1 MTLDPIKYNQMLKK
15 ITSKQAFDLTG
26 KVALITGASRGI
38 GMAVA
43 HLFAEFGAEVIVSSR
58 KQESVQTV
66 ADSIIEKGGKAHA
79 IACHIG
85 NAEAV
90 SQLMLTIKQQ
100 FGALDILVNNA
111 AANPYFGHIL
121 DTDEGALRKTI
132 EVNIQGYFQ
141 MSQLAG
147 QLMRETGG
155 GCIINTASV
164 NGVRSGPMQGIYSIT
179 KAAVIA
185 MTEAFAKECAPQNIR
200 VNAVLPGL
208 TETKFASALTQ
219 NEALLKSYLPM
230 IPMHRVAQPEE
241 IAPAFLFLASDA
253 ASYITGISL
262 PVDGGIL
269 T

>member
-1 MTLDPIKYNQMLKK
+1 MTTDSTKYQQMLKK
-15 ITSKQAFDLTG
+15 ISSDKVFDLSG

-43 HLFAEFGAEVIVSSR
+43 HLFAQFGAEVIVSSR
-58 KQESVQTV
+58 KQDAVQEV
-66 ADSIIEKGGKAHA
+66 ADAINAKGGKAHA
-79 IACHIG
+79 MACHIG

-90 SQLMLTIKQQ
+90 SGLMSDIKQQ

-111 AANPYFGHIL
+111 ATNPYFGHIL
-121 DTDEGALRKTI
+121 DTDESAIAKTV

-155 GCIINTASV
+155 GSIINTASV
-164 NGVRSGPMQGIYSIT
+164 NGVRAGPMQGIYSIT

-185 MTEAFAKECAPQNIR
+185 MTEAFAKECAPLNIR

-208 TETKFASALTQ
+208 TETKFAAALTQ
-219 NEALLKSYLPM
+219 NEAMLKSVLPL

-253 ASYITGISL
+253 ASYVTGISL
-262 PVDGGIL
+262 PVDGGLL

>member
-1 MTLDPIKYNQMLKK
+1 MTEVTQNEQMLNK
-15 ITSKQAFDLTG
+15 ISSAKVFDLTG

-38 GMAVA
+38 GEAVA
-43 HLFAEFGAEVIVSSR
+43 HLFAVFGAEVIVSSR
-58 KQESVQTV
+58 RQESVQAV
-66 ADSIIEKGGKAHA
+66 ADAINDKGGKAHA

-85 NAEAV
+85 DTEAV
-90 SQLMLTIKQQ
+90 SQMMTSIKQQ

-164 NGVRSGPMQGIYSIT
+164 NGVKAGPMQGIYSIT
-179 KAAVIA
+179 KAAVIS
-185 MTEAFAKECAPQNIR
+185 MTESFAKECAPQNIR

-219 NEALLKSYLPM
+219 NDALLKSYLPM

-241 IAPAFLFLASDA
+241 IAPAFLYLASDA
-253 ASYITGISL
+253 ASYVTGISL

>member
-1 MTLDPIKYNQMLKK
+1 MTTDGNYKQMIEK
-15 ITSKQAFDLTG
+15 ISGTSAFDLTG
-26 KVALITGASRGI
+26 RVALITGASRGI
-38 GMAVA
+38 GLAVA
-43 HLFAEFGAEVIVSSR
+43 KLFAEYGAEVIVSSR
-58 KQESVQTV
+58 K
-66 ADSIIEKGGKAHA
+66 IEALEAVVEDIRSNGGKAHA
-79 IACHIG
+79 MVCHIG

-90 SQLMLTIKQQ
+90 SQLMSQIKEK
-100 FGALDILVNNA
+100 FGKLDILVNNA

-121 DTDEGALRKTI
+121 DTGESAVRKTV
-132 EVNIQGYFQ
+132 EVNIEGYFQ

-155 GCIINTASV
+155 GNIINTASV
-164 NGVRSGPMQGIYSIT
+164 NGRRAGPMQGIYSIT
-179 KAAVIA
+179 KAAVIS
-185 MTEAFAKECAPQNIR
+185 MTEAFAKECAVHNIR

-219 NEALLKSYLPM
+219 NKEMLNSFLPM

-253 ASYITGISL
+253 ASYITGISI
-262 PVDGGIL
+262 PVDGGLL

>member
-1 MTLDPIKYNQMLKK
+1 MANDTGKYDKLLAK
-15 ITSKQAFDLTG
+15 ISSTDAFDLTG
-26 KVALITGASRGI
+26 KVALVTGASRGI
-38 GMAVA
+38 GLAVA
-43 HLFAEFGAEVIVSSR
+43 ELFAEFGAEVIVSSR
-58 KQESVQTV
+58 KLESLEIV
-66 ADSIIEKGGKAHA
+66 AQKIRDKGGNAHA
-79 IACHIG
+79 MACHIG
-85 NAEAV
+85 DEAAV
-90 SQLMLTIKQQ
+90 SRLVSDIKDK

-121 DTDEGALRKTI
+121 DTEESALRKTI

-141 MSQLAG
+141 MSRLAG

-164 NGVRSGPMQGIYSIT
+164 NGRRAGPMQGIYSVT
-179 KAAVIA
+179 KAAVIS
-185 MTEAFAKECAPQNIR
+185 MTEAFAKECAPLNIR

-219 NEALLKSYLPM
+219 NEEMLKSYLPL

-241 IAPAFLFLASDA
+241 IAPAFLYLASDA
-253 ASYITGISL
+253 ANYVTGVSI
-262 PVDGGIL
+262 PVDGGLL